1 MGRAPRIWFPGACY
15 HIVVRGNRRQAIF
28 HEHSDR
34 NLLLDKIR
42 WVRSKTNFKL
52 HAYAL
57 MTNHIH
63 LLLETNDVHISK
75 IMRDINGFYTREFNK
90 KYDLVGHLFQGR
102 YRSILVERDT
112 YLLEVS
118 RYIHLN
124 PVRANIVKQPEEYPW
139 SSYRA
144 YIGGKDDLVH
154 TETILGMIGSG
165 KNASTHYQRFVESKL
180 ADHHYS
186 LESEI
191 SEGDI
196 LGSADFVREI
206 QANYQVPGT

>member
-1 MGRAPRIWFPGACY
+1 
-15 HIVVRGNRRQAIF
+15 
-28 HEHSDR
+28 
-34 NLLLDKIR
+34 
-42 WVRSKTNFKL
+42 
-52 HAYAL
+52 
-57 MTNHIH
+57 
-63 LLLETNDVHISK
+63 
-75 IMRDINGFYTREFNK
+75 MRDINGFYTREFNK